1 MSIINEALKKAQKDL
16 KRKDA
21 QVSVETQT
29 WVQPPAPQAAAA
41 AVFASPSPGQKKKG
55 WRTVILWE
63 ILALAVIGA
72 VLFVLQPRI
81 FDALEEGNI
90 PASAAAAGP
99 AAAQAQASTVPASAP
114 IVRVVRPPKNAMV
127 LNGIMKIENR
137 WMALIND
144 EIYEEGDYIKNKRID
159 KISSEGV
166 TLVEGKRTIFLSAR
180 HKKTP
185 N

>member
-16 KRKDA
+16 KKNDA
-21 QVSVETQT
+21 SVSIEAPAY
-29 WVQPPAPQAAAA
+29 VQPPAPQPAAAM
-41 AVFASPSPGQKKKG
+41 FAPPSSEKKG
-55 WRTVILWE
+55 KNWRTVVLWE
-63 ILALAVIGA
+63 ILALCVIGA
-72 VLFVLQPRI
+72 FLFILQPQM
-81 FDALEEGNI
+81 FDILNMRN
-90 PASAAAAGP
+90 PPPP
-99 AAAQAQASTVPASAP
+99 AATQPAPVAAP
-114 IVRVVRPPKNAMV
+114 PVAPATAVIRPIRPNKNAMT
-127 LNGIMKIENR
+127 LNGIMKIENK

-166 TLVEGKRTIFLSAR
+166 TLVEGNRTIFLSAR